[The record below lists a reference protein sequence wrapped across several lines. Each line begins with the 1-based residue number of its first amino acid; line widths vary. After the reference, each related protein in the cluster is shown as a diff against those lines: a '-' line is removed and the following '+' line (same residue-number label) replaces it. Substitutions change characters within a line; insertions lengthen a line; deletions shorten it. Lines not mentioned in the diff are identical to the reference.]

1 MCILQTKY
9 RCVLNKN
16 LFPNIQFS
24 EKWQP
29 AKEKKLSQ
37 RGVVFWFTGLSG
49 AGKSTLA
56 EYAADELL
64 QRGYFVELLDGDNI
78 RSGLCK
84 DLGFSL
90 DDRKE
95 NIRRVAE
102 LAKLLKSNGIIVIT
116 AFISPTQAI
125 RAMAKEIVGARDFKE
140 VYINTSIESCEKR
153 DVKGLYARARKGVIE
168 NFTGVQSPYE
178 APGNPDI
185 EIKNDKDGVAKTRT
199 LLLSAILKEL

>member
-1 MCILQTKY
+1 MQTKY

-185 EIKNDKDGVAKTRT
+185 EIKNDKDGLAKTRT

>member
-1 MCILQTKY
+1 
-9 RCVLNKN
+9 LNKN

-37 RGVVFWFTGLSG
+37 KGVVFWFTGLSG

-178 APGNPDI
+178 APDNPDI
-185 EIKNDKDGVAKTRT
+185 EIKNDKDGLAKTRT